1 LAGWQFWRRRSAQ
14 TAPKDQPN
22 GTLKPRTGNVT
33 QPASTHVVPR
43 ILASGDTALV
53 VEFGTTIDRRLSA
66 LVLALDHRLA
76 DERLPG
82 VVETV
87 PTMRSLMVHYDP
99 VTTSHAA
106 LTATIR
112 EICTRLDPAVET
124 MGASGRRFR
133 LPACYDPDLAPDL
146 ADIAAATGLTT
157 DRVIALH
164 TSVVHRVYMIGFVPG
179 QPYMGDLP
187 EVLRLPR
194 RTTPRTAV
202 PAGSVAIATGLSA
215 IYPIESPGGWHLIAR
230 TPARLFD
237 LSRTVPVL
245 LEPGDEVA
253 FAPIDRAEFD
263 RLTAAADDGSWSAE
277 PVAGPS

>member
-1 LAGWQFWRRRSAQ
+1 MAPDSRPNEMRAARSAAI
-14 TAPKDQPN
+14 TDPAPDPV
-22 GTLKPRTGNVT
+22 G
-33 QPASTHVVPR
+33 PR

-66 LVLALDHRLA
+66 LVLALDRRLA
-76 DERLPG
+76 DEHLPG
-82 VVETV
+82 VIETV

-99 VTTSHAA
+99 VITSHATLA
-106 LTATIR
+106 ATIR
-112 EICTRLDPAVET
+112 EICARLDPAVET
-124 MGASGRRFR
+124 TEASGRRFR
-133 LPACYDPDLAPDL
+133 LPACYEPDLAPDL
-146 ADIAAATGLTT
+146 ADVAAATGLST

-164 TSVVHRVYMIGFVPG
+164 ASVAHRVYMIGFVPG

-187 EVLRLPR
+187 EALRLPR

-237 LSRTVPVL
+237 LNRAIPVL
-245 LEPGDEVA
+245 LQPGDEVA

-263 RLTAAADDGSWSAE
+263 RLAAAAAAGSWSAE
-277 PVAGPS
+277 PIARAS